1 MERSGSGKIV
11 KRIELDD
18 VISIPSK
25 SECRFLHYSNGK
37 LFIVDL
43 GLDIV
48 YVINISHIFDL
59 MDQDNVSLIYHFSL
73 YICMQFFKCATPCT
87 HTLMITS

>member
-1 MERSGSGKIV
+1 MERSGYGEIF
-11 KRIELDD
+11 KRIELVD
-18 VISIPSK
+18 VIPDQSK
-25 SECRFLHYSNGK
+25 SACKFLHYAKGK

-59 MDQDNVSLIYHFSL
+59 MDQDNVSLIYHFSFNIRMKFL
-73 YICMQFFKCATPCT
+73 KSFFDK
-87 HTLMITS
+87 